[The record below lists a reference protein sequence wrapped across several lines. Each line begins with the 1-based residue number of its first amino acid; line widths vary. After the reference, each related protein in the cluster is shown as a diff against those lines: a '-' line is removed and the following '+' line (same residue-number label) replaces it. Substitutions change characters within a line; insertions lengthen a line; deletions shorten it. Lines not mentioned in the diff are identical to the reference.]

1 MSVITYIVIF
11 IAFIPLLIP
20 VLIILSGLFKGDNFG
35 GMGGGD

>member
-1 MSVITYIVIF
+1 MSIITYIVIF

-20 VLIILSGLFKGDNFG
+20 FLLILFDLFNGDNFG